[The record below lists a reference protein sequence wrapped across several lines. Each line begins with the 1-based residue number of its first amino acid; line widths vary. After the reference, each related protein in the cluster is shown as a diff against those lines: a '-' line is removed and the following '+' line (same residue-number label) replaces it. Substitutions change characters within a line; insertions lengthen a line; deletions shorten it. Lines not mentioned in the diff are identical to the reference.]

1 LKFWEVGR
9 EKEGERKEE
18 KKRSI
23 GTQLQRITPHML
35 PREVGLAMTI
45 QKRPRNLFFA
55 TIS

>member
-1 LKFWEVGR
+1 MKER
-9 EKEGERKEE
+9 EKGGGE
-18 KKRSI
+18 ST
-23 GTQLQRITPHML
+23 GTQLERITPHML

>member
-1 LKFWEVGR
+1 LGAKKER
-9 EKEGERKEE
+9 EKKEK

-23 GTQLQRITPHML
+23 GAQLQRITPHML

>member
-1 LKFWEVGR
+1 LGAK
-9 EKEGERKEE
+9 KKERKEGE

-23 GTQLQRITPHML
+23 GAQLQRITPQML